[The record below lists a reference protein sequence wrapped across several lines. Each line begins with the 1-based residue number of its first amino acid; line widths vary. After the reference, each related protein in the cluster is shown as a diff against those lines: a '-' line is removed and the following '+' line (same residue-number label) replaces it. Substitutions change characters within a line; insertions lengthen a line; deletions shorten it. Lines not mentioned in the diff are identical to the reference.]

1 MQLEQLIKINPMKP
15 LQIFVVAL
23 CIVIAMIDG
32 YEVLAM
38 AFVAPYLSHAWGIG
52 PVQIGY
58 LLSAGV
64 FGMALGAVAISP
76 LADWIGRRRHT
87 ILCMSFIVVGM
98 TLSALARN
106 VPQLIAARAFA
117 GIFIGA
123 LISSLNI
130 IVSEYSSESRRGT
143 AMGIYGIGLPAG
155 VMVGGL
161 AAGPLICVLGWRS
174 AFLFGALMTALALLA
189 ALAFLP
195 ESIEYLVKKRPKNA
209 LALYN
214 NVANR
219 LGYAPAD
226 HLPAPE
232 PAADHASR
240 PAAHVTPTL
249 LIRSTF
255 LWIGYA
261 CLMAAFYFSN
271 TWTPKLIADATGNAK
286 LGGLAEV
293 LIAFGGILGALLFAG
308 LSLKIRTRFATA
320 LIMVFGIVMYTLYAD
335 YFYNVGLGL
344 FLGVLIGATTNGG
357 VAAFYAISPTI
368 YPAMIRGTGVGL
380 MIGFGRGVGILAP
393 VIAGQLLHAGWLPQE
408 IYKLCGILLLVPAVA
423 SLLLE
428 ATYWR
433 SASRAKLSVIVE

>member
-1 MQLEQLIKINPMKP
+1 MTLEQSIKTHPMRP
-15 LQIFVVAL
+15 FQIFVIAL
-23 CIVIAMIDG
+23 CIAVAMIDG

-64 FGMALGAVAISP
+64 FGMALGAVVISP
-76 LADWIGRRRHT
+76 LADWFGRRRHM
-87 ILCMSFIVVGM
+87 IMCMSFIVVGM
-98 TLSALARN
+98 ILSALAGN

-130 IVSEYSSESRRGT
+130 MVSEYSSDSRRGT

-161 AAGPLICVLGWRS
+161 TAGPLISAFGWRS
-174 AFLFGALMTALALLA
+174 AFLFGAAMTALALVVV
-189 ALAFLP
+189 LAFLP

-214 NVANR
+214 NVASR

-226 HLPAPE
+226 QLPAPE
-232 PAADHASR
+232 LTADQAPA
-240 PAAHVTPTL
+240 PATHVTPQL
-249 LIRSTF
+249 LIRSAF

-261 CLMAAFYFSN
+261 CLMVAFYFSN
-271 TWTPKLIADATGNAK
+271 TWTPKLIADATGNAR

-293 LIAFGGILGALLFAG
+293 LIAFGGIVGALLFAG

-320 LIMVFGIVMYTLYAD
+320 LIMVFGIVVYTLYAD
-335 YFYNVGLGL
+335 YFHNVDLAL
-344 FLGVLIGATTNGG
+344 FLGVLVGATTNGG
-357 VAAFYAISPTI
+357 LAAFYAISPTI
-368 YPAMIRGTGVGL
+368 YPATIRGTGVGL
-380 MIGFGRGVGILAP
+380 MIGFGRSVGILAP
-393 VIAGQLLHAGWLPQE
+393 IVAGQLLHVGWLPQE
-408 IYKLCGILLLVPAVA
+408 IYKLCGILLLVPALA
-423 SLLLE
+423 AILLE

-433 SASRAKLSVIVE
+433 SAKSAKLSIIAE